1 MATLRMNTARGSII
15 AALACSLICAY
26 GSPMRGDQQPE
37 SKVPPQGKSQQGQ
50 QSKPLNDPDDKPTE
64 LWVMGIATKP
74 SLAVPIKAMGVRG
87 FANLRK
93 NKKQIASS
101 MLREAKKNNLGLAI
115 TLRWVDPK
123 QANKDLPPSQHEGE
137 AALNQLMKV
146 LKSPEA
152 QRMDGRLW
160 IGFYSEPAAGGGAIP
175 FDQSDEALAWA
186 AQVSRRVRAETP
198 WVRLVG
204 PGLTKVDVLTKD
216 RSKLGPKAQ
225 EYYDYVDRIIRWC
238 VQYTD
243 AIDLHLH
250 VDSVEDAE
258 QRIKIVREHLAK
270 IPGSD
275 KIRLVAQEWSPA
287 YYPNRTDLAEVER
300 TILGI
305 YRVMNENN
313 FLWSGY
319 GAYYTFEGQPE
330 VFHWKNLTDNK
341 TKGPHEPY
349 YSIFVN
355 LAEKVR
361 ANDVADI
368 GR

>member
-1 MATLRMNTARGSII
+1 MATMRMNTARGLVI
-15 AALACSLICAY
+15 AALISSLIYAC
-26 GSPMRGDQQPE
+26 GSQMHGDQQPE
-37 SKVPPQGKSQQGQ
+37 GKAPPQGESQQGE
-50 QSKPLNDPDDKPTE
+50 QSEPLNDPDGKPTE
-64 LWVMGIATKP
+64 LWVMGIAKNP

-93 NKKQIASS
+93 HGGQIAPK
-101 MLREAKKNNLGLAI
+101 MFRDAKKNDLGLAI

-123 QANKDLPPSQHEGE
+123 QANKDLPPSQLEGE
-137 AALNQLMKV
+137 EALNQLMEV

-152 QRMDGRLW
+152 QQMDGRLW
-160 IGFYSEPAAGGGAIP
+160 IGFYSEPAAGGGEIP

-186 AQVSRRVRAETP
+186 AQVSQRVRAETP

-225 EYYDYVDRIIRWC
+225 EYYDYLDRIIRWC

-243 AIDLHLH
+243 AIDMHLH
-250 VDSVEDAE
+250 VESVEEAE
-258 QRIKIVREHLAK
+258 RRIKIVREYLAK

-275 KIRLVAQEWSPA
+275 KIRLVSQEWSPA
-287 YYPNRTDLAEVER
+287 YYPNRTDLAGVER

-313 FLWSGY
+313 FLWCGY
-319 GAYYTFEGQPE
+319 AAYYTFEGQPE
-330 VFHWKNLTDNK
+330 VFHWENLTDNK
-341 TKGPHEPY
+341 TKRPHEPY

-361 ANDVADI
+361 ANDVADV